1 MSNISA
7 SPKSTFRLLT
17 PANDYNA
24 PSDAPFVFLCGRRW
38 VLRQYPE
45 TLEKTDIPSYICI
58 SYSWGEGRTKNIFE
72 DGQEMSD
79 RTIPVIESALKASRS
94 SAIWVDALCVP
105 SESPDR
111 EACLLRM
118 GEIYSA
124 AEAVYV
130 ILSKACSEV
139 FRQIRNANQLNAEAL
154 IALESDDW
162 VERPWTY
169 QESANRSINFIAEG
183 DDGRVAVSD
192 IDLLNVVQDSVD
204 GYIAARKT
212 NIYNFALQFPRVDY
226 LQNLI
231 ASHNIEFDLGLS
243 AYQVLSD
250 MYRRYS
256 DKTMGFFSAL
266 ICAFSPVPVPLNS
279 QTEALSHSA
288 EYFMQVCEAKD
299 DYSFIYCVAPRSEV
313 PGRRWRP
320 VADHIP
326 PLTTH
331 LIIHGSGQTG
341 SLEPTHLQLNNMSR
355 MTPGVLNG
363 ESKKAVNFF
372 VSGSTADLQSGD
384 LVNLTLNRLR
394 QLGFSGCGDYLEL
407 ENGYFFPQSPFVRSE
422 EHFVAISPDVIW
434 TNGGPSLL
442 LLSNGTD
449 INCFCDVGV
458 FVGSVSMAGGEV
470 INVG

>member
-1 MSNISA
+1 MSTISG
-7 SPKSTFRLLT
+7 KTESTLRLLT
-17 PANDYNA
+17 PANDFT
-24 PSDAPFVFLCGRRW
+24 PTDAPFIWLCGRRW

-45 TLEKTDIPSYICI
+45 TLEPTDIPSYICI
-58 SYSWGEGRTKNIFE
+58 SYSWGKGRIKNVFE
-72 DGQEMSD
+72 DEQEMSD
-79 RTIPVIESALKASRS
+79 RTIPVIESAIKASRA

-105 SESPDR
+105 YGSPDR

-118 GEIYSA
+118 GQIYSSA
-124 AEAVYV
+124 SEVYV
-130 ILSKACSEV
+130 VLSKKCSEV
-139 FRQIRNANQLNAEAL
+139 FRQIREVNHLNAEAL
-154 IALESDDW
+154 YILESDDW
-162 VERPWTY
+162 VDRPWTY

-192 IDLLNVVQDSVD
+192 IDLLNIVLTSSDD
-204 GYIAARKT
+204 YIAAQK
-212 NIYNFALQFPRVDY
+212 IDAHSFALQFPRVEY

-231 ASHNIEFDLGLS
+231 ASHNIEFNLGLS
-243 AYQVLSD
+243 AYQVMSD

-256 DKTMGFFSAL
+256 DETVGFYSAL
-266 ICAFSPVPVPLNS
+266 ICAFSPVPIPLNS

-313 PGRRWRP
+313 PGRSWRP

-331 LIIHGSGQTG
+331 LNIHGSGQTG
-341 SLEPTHLQLNNMSR
+341 SLKPTHLQLDNMSR
-355 MTPGVLNG
+355 MNPGVLN
-363 ESKKAVNFF
+363 SDSQKAVIFF
-372 VSGSTADLQSGD
+372 AKGFKANLQTDDLA
-384 LVNLTLNRLR
+384 NIALNRLR

-407 ENGYFFPQSPFVRSE
+407 ENGYFFPQSPLARSE
-422 EHFVAISPDVIW
+422 EYFVAISPNVIW

-442 LLSNGTD
+442 LRSSGTD

-458 FVGSVSMAGGEV
+458 FVGRVPMTGGES